1 MSNWKSL
8 IERSSRFLWILLAL
22 GCGYAVIG
30 CSSPVIASTNPSDY
44 VGEYVLH
51 PGKGDHVKF
60 ADFLILKADHSAVG
74 IRFSDETQQVLQSKL
89 RWNLD
94 HTTTEDVV
102 IGDFSY
108 PVAGE
113 GSSMKLSVND
123 DLGQYYEKVR

>member
-1 MSNWKSL
+1 M
-8 IERSSRFLWILLAL
+8 
-22 GCGYAVIG
+22 IG

-94 HTTTEDVV
+94 HNTTENVV

-123 DLGQYYEKVR
+123 DQGQYYEKVR